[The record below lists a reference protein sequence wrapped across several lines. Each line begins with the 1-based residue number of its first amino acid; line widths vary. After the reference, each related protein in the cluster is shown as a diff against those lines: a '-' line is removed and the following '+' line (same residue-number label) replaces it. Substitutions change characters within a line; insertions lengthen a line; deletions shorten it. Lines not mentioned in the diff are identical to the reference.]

1 MTEAASVDVA
11 VIGGGFSGAAVAYHL
26 TRLAPGR
33 SIAVCEPRAFLG
45 GGLAYDNHDPAHR
58 INVPA
63 KRMSLLPD
71 DEEHFARWLAAA
83 NSGADDPDIVGRDG
97 ALYPQRGVFGRYVAS
112 QIQPLVNDGH
122 VLHIRSDVRSLQPDG
137 QRWRLSTSSGQTL
150 NAQFVVIATTH
161 PPPDVPS
168 ALRPILGDPR
178 LITDALVP
186 GALSRIQPEDRIV
199 IVGAGLTMA
208 DVVASLDRQGHR
220 GSITAIS
227 RRGLRSRGH
236 SITTSEPYGDFKTPV
251 ARASGLLKQ
260 IRSTIADAESQGVT
274 WHAVIDAV
282 RTDAQTFWP
291 QLPIAERRR
300 IVRHLRVYWDVHRF
314 RIAPQI
320 EDALDRRISEGSLSI
335 VASSLTRV
343 NATPQAITLS
353 AASRARGEVRSFDT
367 DHLIVTTG
375 PGHATILATQSY
387 LAGLAKAG
395 HIKSDPLGLGVAVDG
410 ESHALNLHG
419 RPQPTLLVAGPLAR
433 ATFGELMGLPQVS
446 AHALRVAGEI
456 AAALETASASAAQLA
471 PAK

>member
-1 MTEAASVDVA
+1 MTEAASVDV
-11 VIGGGFSGAAVAYHL
+11 VIIGGGFSGAAVAYHL

-45 GGLAYDNHDPAHR
+45 GGLAYDDHDPAHR

-63 KRMSLLPD
+63 KRMSLLPN
-71 DEEHFARWLAAA
+71 DEEHFARWLVGTNA
-83 NSGADDPDIVGRDG
+83 GADDPDIIGRDG

-112 QIQPLVNDGH
+112 QMQPLVNDGR

-137 QRWRLSTSSGQTL
+137 QRWRLSTSSEQTL

-168 ALRPILGDPR
+168 AFRPMLGDPR

-186 GALSRIQPEDRIV
+186 AALSRIQPEDRVV
-199 IVGAGLTMA
+199 IVGTGLTMA
-208 DVVASLDRQGHR
+208 DVVASLDRVGHR

-236 SITTSEPYGDFKTPV
+236 SITTSDPYGDFKQPA
-251 ARASGLLKQ
+251 ARASSLLNQVRNAISEAERAGL
-260 IRSTIADAESQGVT
+260 T

-282 RTDAQTFWP
+282 RADAQAFWP

-314 RIAPQI
+314 RIAPQV
-320 EDALDRRISEGSLSI
+320 EDVLDRRIAEGSLRI
-335 VASSLTRV
+335 LASSLARV
-343 NATPQAITLS
+343 SATPQAVTLS
-353 AASRARGEVRSFDT
+353 TASRSKGAVRSFDA
-367 DHLIVTTG
+367 DHVIVTTG
-375 PGHATILATQSY
+375 PGHASILATQPY
-387 LAGLAKAG
+387 LVGLTETG
-395 HIKSDPLGLGVAVDG
+395 LIKSDPLGLGIAVDG
-410 ESHALNLHG
+410 KSHALDLQE
-419 RPQPTLLVAGPLAR
+419 RPHRTLLVAGPLAR

-446 AHALRVAGEI
+446 AHALSVAEEI
-456 AAALETASASAAQLA
+456 ATALTPANANVPQFVPAQ
-471 PAK
+471 